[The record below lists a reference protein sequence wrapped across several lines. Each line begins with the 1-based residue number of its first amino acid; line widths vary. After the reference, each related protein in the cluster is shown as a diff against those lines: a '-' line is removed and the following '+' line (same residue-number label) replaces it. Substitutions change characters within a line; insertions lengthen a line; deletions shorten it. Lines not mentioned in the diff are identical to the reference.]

1 MHVNVVS
8 QSHQVREWNFSD
20 HAFSFFSSGVIALIP
35 ILDLP
40 FMTSLNG
47 SLEPILLIA
56 RGDCL
61 RKGALHYWQ

>member
-1 MHVNVVS
+1 
-8 QSHQVREWNFSD
+8 
-20 HAFSFFSSGVIALIP
+20 LIP